1 MASEYQIRA
10 NYNAA
15 IRAAESLESI
25 AKSIENLANSELEG
39 ALNALGTSWKG
50 ENAERFVG
58 KGKSVKS
65 QIADTASDVRR
76 AASEL
81 RSDAKSTYDTEMR
94 ALEIARRRAEE
105 AARAAAAM
113 KEAMEKATNTIV
125 VTKAPEQVAGT
136 ISSAVSSVNGGNG
149 GGGSR

>member
-25 AKSIENLANSELEG
+25 AKSIESLANSELEG

-81 RSDAKSTYDTEMR
+81 RSDAQSTYNTEMR

-105 AARAAAAM
+105 AARAAAAA
-113 KEAMEKATNTIV
+113 KEALEKVANSQGI
-125 VTKAPEQVAGT
+125 TKTAEKVAGV
-136 ISSAVSSVNGGNG
+136 ISSAVNGGNG